1 MGIPASRTAALPQL
15 LGTPATLQYLK
26 SSPIRVR
33 GLVSGRQYD
42 FSSSRPAQSVDRRD
56 LPGMLRTGLFRQR

>member
-1 MGIPASRTAALPQL
+1 